1 MVLTQALNVGYH
13 APPVYYLFLKSFLD
27 KGVSGGWGLM
37 VLVKTAK
44 EKKNAAGSLQNNPI
58 VHVSNKSFQIN

>member
-27 KGVSGGWGLM
+27 KGVGGGWGLM
-37 VLVKTAK
+37 VMVKKAK
-44 EKKNAAGSLQNNPI
+44 EKKNQLVPYKTI
-58 VHVSNKSFQIN
+58 P